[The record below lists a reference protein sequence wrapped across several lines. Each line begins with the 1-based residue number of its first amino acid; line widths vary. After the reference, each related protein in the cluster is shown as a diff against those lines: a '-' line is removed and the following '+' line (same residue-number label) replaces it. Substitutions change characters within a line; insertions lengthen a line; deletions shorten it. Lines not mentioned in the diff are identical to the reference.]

1 LPQEGL
7 VVLRKQISLF
17 FLSAFLSLHVSAA
30 PCLTPGYTIGFFNGV
45 WNTRL
50 GATDSLTKL
59 YALYP
64 ATLNG
69 LPVTKQLFYN
79 QSGCVTPGATCLQDV
94 AETFIQR
101 ANAID
106 ASGVLAKDFVVFWE
120 AVTGTPTYSNS
131 LAGVIPSIG
140 NLIGSLFT
148 TVTNRILA
156 LTALLISTPPTALT
170 MTTNNADL
178 DRLAANGQYFT
189 LIAHSQGNLFLNQ
202 AYDHILP
209 TVGASGV
216 QAVHIAPASP
226 TLRGDYVLSSSD
238 TIIGALSLT
247 GGVSPVNFTLP
258 KNPLDASGHG
268 LLNTY
273 LHSTLPSVFNSMV
286 KTPVQVV
293 TDLIAFAMNRL
304 GVPVAPSCIAAIC
317 PDTFTQ
323 TQLAQV
329 QPGMTVA
336 QVNNVFG
343 CAGRNGGMS
352 NWFSWYND
360 QSLVSLTL
368 NTASVF
374 FTNGVY
380 LPGAGKSISGN
391 VIP

>member
-1 LPQEGL
+1 VPHRKIKAVAVFLFLLHLIHSYSATLCPQ
-7 VVLRKQISLF
+7 
-17 FLSAFLSLHVSAA
+17 A
-30 PCLTPGYTIGFFNGV
+30 GYTTGFFNGV
-45 WNTRL
+45 WNTK
-50 GATDSLTKL
+50 AEAAKSLALLAKL
-59 YALYP
+59 NP
-64 ATLNG
+64 STLNG
-69 LPVTKQLFYN
+69 LPVTPQLFYN
-79 QSGCVTPGATCLQDV
+79 QSGCVTLGATCLQDV

-120 AVTGTPTYSNS
+120 AVTGTRTYSNS
-131 LAGVIPSIG
+131 LIGIIPSIA
-140 NLIGSLFT
+140 NLIGSLFS
-148 TVTNRILA
+148 TVTNKILA
-156 LTALLISTPPTALT
+156 LTALLTSTPPTALT
-170 MTTNNADL
+170 MATNNADL

-238 TIIGALSLT
+238 TVIRALALT
-247 GGVSPVNFTLP
+247 GSVPTVNFTLST
-258 KNPLDASGHG
+258 NPLDASGHG
-268 LLNTY
+268 LLDTY
-273 LHSTLPSVFNSMV
+273 LHSTLPGVFNSMV

-329 QPGMTVA
+329 QPGMTVP
-336 QVNNVFG
+336 QVNNVLG

-352 NWFSWYND
+352 NWFMWYND
-360 QSLVSLTL
+360 QSLISATL

-380 LPGAGKSISGN
+380 IAGAGKSISGN
-391 VIP
+391 IIP